1 MYDSVSYSFL
11 TNFGENIINSDAVW
25 TVPVPFGVVTVSVL
39 LYSALADF
47 YSLLLKSWNLQRKEV
62 HDGRQTRMSLN
73 KSRSYL
79 LYSLICICMLPEKST
94 KMIMLCHFCLLLCV
108 LSCFCIVSCSVFPP
122 EFLHTCSASPS
133 QLLPCTL
140 GLLPLTCA
148 STLFSTC
155 TPSPPQLS
163 LYLSPL
169 FCSVYVKSSLVFAVP
184 ALVLIKMSSIDL
196 PARFLLHLD
205 SASDLSS
212 TKMFYLTT
220 LKEVRHKECG
230 LFCLF
235 LRNLLNWRGS
245 IQMVLKQSKPQLLI
259 CFFS

>member
-11 TNFGENIINSDAVW
+11 TNFGENIIKSDAVW
-25 TVPVPFGVVTVSVL
+25 TVSVPFGVVTVSVL

-47 YSLLLKSWNLQRKEV
+47 YSLLLKSWNLQRCKEV

-133 QLLPCTL
+133 SAPSLHSW
-140 GLLPLTCA
+140 A
-148 STLFSTC
+148 
-155 TPSPPQLS
+155 PSPHLC
-163 LYLSPL
+163 
-169 FCSVYVKSSLVFAVP
+169 FNTF
-184 ALVLIKMSSIDL
+184 
-196 PARFLLHLD
+196 LHLHPFPTSVKFVFK
-205 SASDLSS
+205 SALLS
-212 TKMFYLTT
+212 M
-220 LKEVRHKECG
+220 
-230 LFCLF
+230 
-235 LRNLLNWRGS
+235 
-245 IQMVLKQSKPQLLI
+245 
-259 CFFS
+259 

>member
-1 MYDSVSYSFL
+1 MHAPGEINKNDHALSFL
-11 TNFGENIINSDAVW
+11 SFALCA
-25 TVPVPFGVVTVSVL
+25 FLL
-39 LYSALADF
+39 LY
-47 YSLLLKSWNLQRKEV
+47 
-62 HDGRQTRMSLN
+62 
-73 KSRSYL
+73 
-79 LYSLICICMLPEKST
+79 
-94 KMIMLCHFCLLLCV
+94 CLLFCFPSWVPPHLLCITFVSSFPALLCSFPSPV
-108 LSCFCIVSCSVFPP
+108 LQ
-122 EFLHTCSASPS
+122 H
-133 QLLPCTL
+133 
-140 GLLPLTCA
+140 
-148 STLFSTC
+148 LFSTC

-220 LKEVRHKECG
+220 LKEVRHKKCG

>member
-1 MYDSVSYSFL
+1 MADKLECHSIRAGATFCTHSY
-11 TNFGENIINSDAVW
+11 A
-25 TVPVPFGVVTVSVL
+25 
-39 LYSALADF
+39 YAC
-47 YSLLLKSWNLQRKEV
+47 SLRNQQKW
-62 HDGRQTRMSLN
+62 
-73 KSRSYL
+73 
-79 LYSLICICMLPEKST
+79 
-94 KMIMLCHFCLLLCV
+94 
-108 LSCFCIVSCSVFPP
+108 SCSVISVFCFVC
-122 EFLHTCSASPS
+122 FLAFVLSLVLFSLLSSSTPALHHLR

-196 PARFLLHLD
+196 PARFLLPLD

>member
-1 MYDSVSYSFL
+1 MADKLECHSIRAGATFCTHSYAYACSLRNQQKWSCSVISVFCFVCFL
-11 TNFGENIINSDAVW
+11 AF
-25 TVPVPFGVVTVSVL
+25 VVL
-39 LYSALADF
+39 
-47 YSLLLKSWNLQRKEV
+47 
-62 HDGRQTRMSLN
+62 
-73 KSRSYL
+73 
-79 LYSLICICMLPEKST
+79 
-94 KMIMLCHFCLLLCV
+94 
-108 LSCFCIVSCSVFPP
+108 SCSVFPP

-140 GLLPLTCA
+140 VLLPLTCA

-235 LRNLLNWRGS
+235 LRNLLNWRRS